1 MQYIKT
7 LPRIERC
14 CVEAYDMKRY
24 TAKLITALIWI
35 IECTLP
41 VSGEAIAS
49 ATLSITLYV
58 PPETEPGY
66 DGYDGCSVERNG
78 STIIIEAK

>member
-41 VSGEAIAS
+41 VSGETIAS
-49 ATLSITLYV
+49 TALTITLYV
-58 PPETEPGY
+58 PPEPEPVPDRY
-66 DGYDGCSVERNG
+66 ENCIVERNG
-78 STIIIEAK
+78 STITIEAK